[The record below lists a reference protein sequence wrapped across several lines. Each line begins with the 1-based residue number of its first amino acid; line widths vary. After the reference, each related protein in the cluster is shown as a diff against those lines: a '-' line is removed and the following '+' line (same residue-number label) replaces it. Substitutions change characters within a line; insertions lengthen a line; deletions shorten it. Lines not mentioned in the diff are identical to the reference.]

1 VSQLDRPAPPAGE
14 EIHLPGA
21 SIQPV
26 LLAFGIT
33 LTLLGVTLG
42 NFILFSGL
50 VLSIWVIV
58 RWIADT
64 RREMRHLPEDLD
76 DPS

>member
-50 VLSIWVIV
+50 VLSLWVIV

-64 RREMRHLPEDLD
+64 RREMSHLPEDLD
-76 DPS
+76 NP

>member
-1 VSQLDRPAPPAGE
+1 VSRLDKPAPPAGE

-42 NFILFSGL
+42 NFILFAGL
-50 VLSIWVIV
+50 VLSLWVIV
-58 RWIADT
+58 RWVADT
-64 RREMRHLPEDLD
+64 RRDMRHLPEDLD
-76 DPS
+76 S

>member
-1 VSQLDRPAPPAGE
+1 MSPLDPPVAPAGE

-21 SIQPV
+21 SLQPV

-33 LTLLGVTLG
+33 LALVGVTIGLFVSIVG
-42 NFILFSGL
+42 LILT
-50 VLSIWVIV
+50 VWVIV

-64 RREMRHLPEDLD
+64 RRDINALPADHD
-76 DPS
+76 AH